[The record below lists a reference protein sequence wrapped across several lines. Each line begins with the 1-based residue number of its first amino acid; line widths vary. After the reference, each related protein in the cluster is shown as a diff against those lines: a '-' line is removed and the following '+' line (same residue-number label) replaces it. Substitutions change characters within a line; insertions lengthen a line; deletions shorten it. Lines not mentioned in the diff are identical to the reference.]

1 MIPLEDQQIHAL
13 LHQLG
18 ADTNYTGFFQ
28 TAYALHLALE
38 DPYRLRL
45 VTKWLYPDV
54 AIHYH
59 TNWKAVEYN
68 IRKTITIIWDVS
80 PQLLSIIARHP
91 LYKKPRPAQFLSILT
106 AHLSRDAPD
115 SHN

>member
-1 MIPLEDQQIHAL
+1 MIPLEDQQIHDL

-45 VTKWLYPDV
+45 VTK
-54 AIHYH
+54 
-59 TNWKAVEYN
+59 
-68 IRKTITIIWDVS
+68 
-80 PQLLSIIARHP
+80 
-91 LYKKPRPAQFLSILT
+91 
-106 AHLSRDAPD
+106 
-115 SHN
+115 